1 MKETTSREQI
11 LKRIR
16 NAEMQKADNPYADVD
31 LSKNIYYDLKEDLE
45 VVFAEELNHIG
56 GHFVYCMSK
65 EELIE
70 NLKRLIIS
78 QKWNTVYTHNK
89 EIDNILKSIDIA
101 SANDT
106 DDYSK
111 IEVSITECEA
121 LIARLGSI
129 MVSSKQING
138 RRLNF
143 IPDTHIVIANR
154 KQIVATVK
162 DAIELIDNKY
172 EDEFPSMT
180 TIITGPSRTADIE
193 KTLVMG
199 AHGPRT
205 LIVFVTE
212 EDFLN

>member
-78 QKWNTVYTHNK
+78 QKWNTVYTHSK
-89 EIDNILKSIDIA
+89 EIDNILKSMDVV
-101 SANDT
+101 SSKDT

-121 LIARLGSI
+121 LIARLGSV
-129 MVSSKQING
+129 MVSSKQVNG

-154 KQIVATVK
+154 EQIVATVK
-162 DAIELIDNKY
+162 DAIELINNKY